1 MLKSKSPPTTPR
13 FGHTPTTRSDDA
25 FPKNAKDCK
34 TNISMKRWDCIS
46 KAVLVTLG
54 IGIIYEKGKKAL
66 DTVMMAAN
74 GNQEDTGVA
83 NHVYEKIN
91 EYFQSAGKNQINVKY
106 CKN

>member
-1 MLKSKSPPTTPR
+1 
-13 FGHTPTTRSDDA
+13 
-25 FPKNAKDCK
+25 
-34 TNISMKRWDCIS
+34 
-46 KAVLVTLG
+46 
-54 IGIIYEKGKKAL
+54 
-66 DTVMMAAN
+66 MMAAN